1 MHMRIHTRGA
11 SPLAAKGSAA
21 ALHRSLAVPEEVAPV
36 LVSCQLVVPKY
47 CAGGEEEANREGR
60 EEEQEEEEAPEAE
73 EAEEM
78 SENGEEGALRRSTPS
93 KHRTEG

>member
-1 MHMRIHTRGA
+1 M
-11 SPLAAKGSAA
+11 
-21 ALHRSLAVPEEVAPV
+21 PEEVAPV

-60 EEEQEEEEAPEAE
+60 EEEQEEEEEEAPEAE

>member
-1 MHMRIHTRGA
+1 M
-11 SPLAAKGSAA
+11 
-21 ALHRSLAVPEEVAPV
+21 PEEVAPV

-47 CAGGEEEANREGR
+47 GAGGEEEANREGR